1 MTEKDLQSLIYK
13 LKEKEKKLTDSL
25 DIDDNLHKN
34 LSFMVIDLFGLYH
47 KNRDLNPSEVFLLFI
62 EKNKDKVMDLTK
74 SEFQKVLY
82 TAHCA
87 LMLQMNL
94 MVEEYKILNQEYN
107 NLNHK
112 YGSMYRQLE
121 LLRSQIYELNKQLK
135 LYENKPISNNEEI
148 H

>member
-1 MTEKDLQSLIYK
+1 MTEQDLQSLIYK
-13 LKEKEKKLTDSL
+13 LKEKGKKITDSL
-25 DIDDNLHKN
+25 DIDDNLHRK
-34 LSFMVIDLFGLYH
+34 LSSMVIDLFGLYH
-47 KNRDLNPSEVFLLFI
+47 KNRYMNPSKVFLLFI

-82 TAHCA
+82 IAHCT